1 MRRAVLIALAALF
14 ASAAS
19 PQATIPPGPPGPP
32 SVVTT
37 TGYLYLN
44 KMHYAGV
51 WSASVTYNSQDVVL
65 SGSAGYI
72 SLQAANLAN
81 PPASSS
87 GWWVPLPGSTGPA
100 GLTGATGP
108 TGATGLTGAT
118 GPTGA
123 TGLTGPTG
131 TNGTNGSA
139 GATGLTGATG
149 PTGATGLTG
158 ATGPAGPAPSG
169 TGVVRVTSGVAS
181 DAEISGD
188 CATSGS
194 NAITCTKTSGTAF
207 APSATT
213 DATNAANISSGTLPH
228 GRLPALLSGDIPSNI
243 RTRAIGYAFDGGG
256 SALVAP
262 LTRYLTVPFACTL
275 DAWNITVDTGTATM
289 KTWKVASG
297 TAIPTV
303 SNTLSTSGV
312 AISTGT
318 AIHSTTMTDFSSTA
332 VSANDIFGFN
342 LSASASATLVTFILE
357 CDQ

>member
-108 TGATGLTGAT
+108 TGATGLTG
-118 GPTGA
+118 
-123 TGLTGPTG
+123 PTG

-139 GATGLTGATG
+139 
-149 PTGATGLTG
+149 GATGLTG

>member
-1 MRRAVLIALAALF
+1 MRRAVLIELAALF

-100 GLTGATGP
+100 
-108 TGATGLTGAT
+108 
-118 GPTGA
+118 
-123 TGLTGPTG
+123 
-131 TNGTNGSA
+131 
-139 GATGLTGATG
+139 GLTGATG